1 MTEDERYMQRCF
13 QLARLGGSRVS
24 PNPLV
29 GAVLTYQGRI
39 LGEGYHHQ
47 YGTAHAEVRAL
58 QSVALTDKRY
68 ISQSTL
74 YVSLEPCCIFGR
86 TPPCTQLIIKERIP
100 RVVVSCLDQTPE
112 VRGQGIQLLRN
123 AGVQVTEAVLEKEG
137 LSVARFRN
145 CLATNRRPYII
156 LKYAVSADFKM
167 GSPDEQVWLSNP
179 FAKRW
184 AHRLR
189 HETAAILIGTRTASI
204 DNPELNTRFG
214 FSNQAS
220 RLIID
225 LTGKLPSNLRLF
237 NNSSGAI
244 VLSEHPE
251 KHSAKNSGAQF
262 VLVNRDR
269 LLPDILTACLERGFN
284 SLLVEGGA
292 ETLRHFIGQ
301 DLWDEAFIV
310 HTQASLGPK
319 GIPAPCLPHAPFDE
333 VWIGDNRI
341 AHYTNNGQMG

>member
-112 VRGQGIQLLRN
+112 VRGQGIQLLRD
-123 AGVQVTEAVLEKEG
+123 AGIHVTVGISEQEG

-145 CLATNRRPYII
+145 CMATNRRPYVI

-179 FAKRW
+179 FSKRW

-204 DNPELNTRFG
+204 DNPALNTRFG
-214 FSNQAS
+214 FQNQAS
-220 RLIID
+220 KLIID
-225 LTGKLPSNLRLF
+225 LAGTLSPNLQLF

-244 VLSEHPE
+244 VLSRQPE
-251 KHSAKNSGAQF
+251 KHPAKNSGAQF
-262 VLVNRDR
+262 IPANRDT
-269 LLPDILTACLERGFN
+269 LLPDILSACLERGLN

-292 ETLRHFIGQ
+292 ETLRHFIEQ

-310 HTQASLGPK
+310 HTSASLGPK
-319 GIPAPCLPHAPFDE
+319 GIPAPSLPLAPFDE
-333 VWIGDNRI
+333 VRIGDNTITR
-341 AHYTNNGQMG
+341 YTK

>member
-1 MTEDERYMQRCF
+1 MTEDERYMKRCF

-29 GAVLTYQGRI
+29 GAVLTHQGRI

-47 YGTAHAEVRAL
+47 YGTAHAEVCAL
-58 QSVALTDKRY
+58 QSVAQADRPY

-112 VRGQGIQLLRN
+112 VRGQGIQQLRD
-123 AGVQVTEAVLEKEG
+123 AGVLVTVGTLEQEG

-145 CLATNRRPYII
+145 CLTTNQRPYVI
-156 LKYAVSADFKM
+156 LKYAVSADYKI
-167 GSPDEQVWLSNP
+167 GLPDEQVWLSNP
-179 FAKRW
+179 YAKRW

-214 FSNQAS
+214 FTNQVS

-225 LTGKLPSNLRLF
+225 LTGKLSPNLRMF

-244 VLSEHPE
+244 VLSEHPD
-251 KHSAKNSGAQF
+251 KHPAKNSGAQF
-262 VLVNRDR
+262 IQTSRNT
-269 LLPDILTACLERGFN
+269 LLSDLFTACLERGMN

-292 ETLRHFIGQ
+292 ETLRNFIEQ
-301 DLWDEAFIV
+301 DAWDEAFIV
-310 HTQASLGPK
+310 HTPVCLGSK
-319 GIPAPCLPHAPFDE
+319 GISAPCLPTAPLDE
-333 VWIGDNRI
+333 AWIGNNRI
-341 AHYTNNGQMG
+341 ARYENN